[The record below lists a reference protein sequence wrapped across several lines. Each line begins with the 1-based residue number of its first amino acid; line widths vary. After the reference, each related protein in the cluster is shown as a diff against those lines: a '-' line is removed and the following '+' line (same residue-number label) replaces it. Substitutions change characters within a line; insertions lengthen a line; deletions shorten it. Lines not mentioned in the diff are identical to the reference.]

1 LSVIALIVGA
11 LGLAAGAVALVAARR
26 TPARV

>member
-11 LGLAAGAVALVAARR
+11 LDLAAGAVALVAARR
-26 TPARV
+26 TPVRV